1 MEQAPQ
7 RRSYPDVPPGVSVA
21 ENNVYLV
28 SYYEEK
34 GFIEASLG
42 GKLTPGEL
50 EVFSEEL
57 LELVDAFKG
66 RPYQLLLD
74 YSRAKGLNPSALFAL
89 GEIRDRCHERG
100 ASQIVSVTPGEADLE
115 HETSHRLQHVME
127 GREAFVLD
135 PAYAKFA
142 PSGYDSAVL
151 RAA

>member
-1 MEQAPQ
+1 L
-7 RRSYPDVPPGVSVA
+7 VA
-21 ENNVYLV
+21 ERKLYLV
-28 SYYEEK
+28 SYYEDK

-42 GKLTPGEL
+42 GTLTPGEL

-74 YSRAKGLNPSALFAL
+74 YSRARGLNPSALYAL
-89 GEIRDRCHERG
+89 GEIRDQCHERG

-115 HETSHRLQHVME
+115 HETAHRLQHVMD
-127 GREAFVLD
+127 GSEAYVLD

-142 PSGYDSAVL
+142 PLGYESAVL

>member
-1 MEQAPQ
+1 M
-7 RRSYPDVPPGVSVA
+7 
-21 ENNVYLV
+21 V
-28 SYYEEK
+28 SYYEDK

-50 EVFSEEL
+50 TVFSEEL

-74 YSRAKGLNPSALFAL
+74 YSRASGLNPTALFAL

-100 ASQIVSVTPGEADLE
+100 AAQIVSVTPGEADLE
-115 HETSHRLQHVME
+115 HETAHRLQHVMA
-127 GREAFVLD
+127 GTEAFVLD

-142 PSGYDSAVL
+142 PLGYESAVL

>member
-1 MEQAPQ
+1 M
-7 RRSYPDVPPGVSVA
+7 
-21 ENNVYLV
+21 YLV
-28 SYYEEK
+28 SYYEDK

-74 YSRAKGLNPSALFAL
+74 YSRAKGLNSSALFAL

-100 ASQIVSVTPGEADLE
+100 AAQIVSVTPGEADLE
-115 HETSHRLQHVME
+115 HETAHRLQHVME
-127 GREAFVLD
+127 GREAYILD

-142 PSGYDSAVL
+142 PLGYESAVL